1 MKKIK
6 SLGFLMFVLCLSI
19 MMSDKIKAYEL
30 TNDLTLESDI
40 TDSITIPS
48 GATVTID
55 LNGHSITNTSTS
67 GGRKFINRG
76 NLTIKGNGT
85 ITNLE
90 GSTVYGLIDNYGTLT
105 VEGGNF
111 IDNGAGDGSSIKN
124 RGGVVI
130 IKGGTFKSTASGT
143 GNANIY
149 SDGTL
154 TIADGISFE
163 SKSERA
169 YSVIVNTGTATI
181 GDISV
186 SGVHGGLGING
197 GTVTV
202 NGGTYTAQNFYGV
215 WITNNSDI
223 TDVTINKGNFTGKY
237 GLYSSVDD
245 GRQDQSDVGVV
256 INGGKFIGREKSAI
270 AMKSNNSTQAWNM
283 SITGGLYSTS
293 VSGYVKNGYKEN
305 KVSDDKYV
313 VTKEDDTFIKPDKE
327 TKENEDSINESI
339 EKILSGEEV
348 VGISEETKANIIEA
362 IANGDTIETVLDSDE
377 MDADDLSDNEKELVA
392 SEIKENEKIAGYYDI
407 NILLKVNGVEIGK
420 ISEIEKKITISIDI
434 SDIDEV
440 EEGYTR
446 TYYVLR
452 IHGNKI
458 ERLNATVSGKKLSFD
473 TDKFSSYMVVY
484 DDVKDSSDDDSKE
497 ESKTEEKESKTEEK
511 ESETVNNPKTYDS
524 VINYFIILMFSVISL
539 TLSKIYFKK
548 KI

>member
-6 SLGFLMFVLCLSI
+6 FLSFLILVLCLSI
-19 MMSDKIKAYEL
+19 IMSDKIKAYEL

-154 TIADGISFE
+154 TIADGICFE

-169 YSVIVNTGTATI
+169 YSVIVNTGSATI

-186 SGVHGGLGING
+186 SGTHGAFGING
-197 GTVTV
+197 GSITI
-202 NGGTYTAQNFYGV
+202 NGGTYTAQNFYGI
-215 WITNNSDI
+215 WITNNSQI
-223 TDVTINKGNFTGKY
+223 TNVTINGGNFTGNKY

-245 GRQDQSDVGVV
+245 GKQDQSDVAVT
-256 INGGKFIGREKSAI
+256 INGGSFIGREKSAI
-270 AMKSNNSTQAWNM
+270 AMKSNNSSQNWNM
-283 SITGGLYSTS
+283 DISGGVYNTS
-293 VSGYVKNGYKEN
+293 VLEYVKDEYKEYKLADN
-305 KVSDDKYV
+305 KYIVAKEDNLVTTDED
-313 VTKEDDTFIKPDKE
+313 TKENESSINDIIKNILSGEDVEGVSEE
-327 TKENEDSINESI
+327 TKENI
-339 EKILSGEEV
+339 V
-348 VGISEETKANIIEA
+348 EA
-362 IANGDTIETVLDSDE
+362 IINGDTIEALLNTDTKEESD
-377 MDADDLSDNEKELVA
+377 LTSSEKELVTG
-392 SEIKENEKIAGYYDI
+392 EIKENERIAGYYDI
-407 NILLKVNGVEIGK
+407 EVLLKVNGTEIGK
-420 ISEIEKKITISIDI
+420 ISELEKKIIISMDI
-434 SDIDEV
+434 SDV
-440 EEGYTR
+440 EKVKDGYTR

-452 IHGNKI
+452 IHDSKIDRLDTKIDGN
-458 ERLNATVSGKKLSFD
+458 LLSFE
-473 TDKFSSYMVVY
+473 TDKFSTYVVAY
-484 DDVKDSSDDDSKE
+484 EDVKKDTSSTTTDDTKPVS
-497 ESKTEEKESKTEEK
+497 
-511 ESETVNNPKTYDS
+511 NNPQTGDN
-524 VINYFIILMFSVISL
+524 IFANLILIVISSLFVIGL
-539 TLSKIYFKK
+539 TAGRKVIKNK
-548 KI
+548 N

>member
-6 SLGFLMFVLCLSI
+6 FLSFLIFVLCLSI
-19 MMSDKIKAYEL
+19 IMSDKVKAYEL

-48 GATVTID
+48 GSSVTID

-154 TIADGISFE
+154 TIADGVCFE

-169 YSVIVNTGTATI
+169 YSVIVNTGSATI

-186 SGVHGGLGING
+186 SGTHGAFGING
-197 GTVTV
+197 GSITI
-202 NGGTYTAQNFYGV
+202 NGGTYTAQNYYGI
-215 WITNNSDI
+215 WITNNSQI
-223 TDVTINKGNFTGKY
+223 TNVTINGGNFTGRY

-245 GRQDQSDVGVV
+245 GKQDQSDVAVT
-256 INGGKFIGREKSAI
+256 INGGSFIGREKSAI
-270 AMKSNNSTQAWNM
+270 AMKSNNSSQNWNM
-283 SITGGLYSTS
+283 DISGGVYNTS
-293 VSGYVKNGYKEN
+293 VLEYVKDEYKEYKLADN
-305 KVSDDKYV
+305 KYIVAKEDNLVTTDED
-313 VTKEDDTFIKPDKE
+313 TKENESSINDIIKNILSGEDVEGVSEE
-327 TKENEDSINESI
+327 TKENI
-339 EKILSGEEV
+339 V
-348 VGISEETKANIIEA
+348 EA
-362 IANGDTIETVLDSDE
+362 IINGDTIEALLNTDTKDESD
-377 MDADDLSDNEKELVA
+377 LTSSEKELVTG
-392 SEIKENEKIAGYYDI
+392 EIKENERIAGYYDI
-407 NILLKVNGVEIGK
+407 EVLLKINGTEIGK
-420 ISEIEKKITISIDI
+420 ISELEKKITISMDI
-434 SDIDEV
+434 SDV
-440 EEGYTR
+440 EKVKDGYTR

-452 IHGNKI
+452 IHDSKIDRLDTKIDGN
-458 ERLNATVSGKKLSFD
+458 LLSFE
-473 TDKFSSYMVVY
+473 TDKFSTYMLVY
-484 DDVKDSSDDDSKE
+484 NDTKNSNAI
-497 ESKTEEKESKTEEK
+497 EEK
-511 ESETVNNPKTYDS
+511 ESENTINNPKTYDS